1 MSPLSS
7 RIYQDEKDLQTILEL
22 MSKVRPPGY
31 LNDYPVRVDIEENLA
46 SAAVRANTRL
56 WFEED
61 HAIAWA
67 YVDECNNLD
76 WEIEKSY
83 EELLGAQI
91 IEWGEACVRTA
102 RSNGKLRSLDTFCR
116 EDYSQRIAFL
126 KQFGFQQ
133 TEGLTIR
140 MMRDLSEPIPMPK
153 LSQGFTIR
161 SIAGMQEA
169 AAVAVMHRLAFG
181 TEYMTTE
188 NRLRIMRTSEYDSS
202 LDLLLIAPDGT
213 IVANCICS
221 VNKVS
226 RIGNTDP
233 ISTHPNYQRMGLARA
248 LLLTGLR
255 TLKER
260 GMSFAQLGTSGENIP
275 MQKAAESVGFTVKYK
290 TIWFAKEVD

>member
-1 MSPLSS
+1 MSSLFS
-7 RIYQDEKDLQTILEL
+7 RIYQHEKDLQTILEL
-22 MSKVRPPGY
+22 MSRVRPPEH
-31 LNDYPVRVDIEENLA
+31 LNDYPVRVDIEENLV
-46 SAAVRANTRL
+46 SPAVRANTRL
-56 WFEED
+56 WFEEN

-67 YVDECNNLD
+67 CVDEFNNLY
-76 WEIEKSY
+76 WEIEKSS

-91 IEWGEACVRTA
+91 IEWGETCVRTA
-102 RSNGKLRSLDTFCR
+102 HSNRKVRTLDTFCR
-116 EDYSQRIAFL
+116 EDYSPRIAFL

-140 MMRDLSEPIPMPK
+140 MMRDLSEPMPAPKIP
-153 LSQGFTIR
+153 QGFAIR
-161 SIAGMQEA
+161 PIADMQEA

-181 TEYMTTE
+181 TEYMATE
-188 NRLRIMRTSEYDSS
+188 NRLKIMRTSEYDSS
-202 LDLLLIAPDGT
+202 LDLLVIAPDGT

-226 RIGNTDP
+226 KIGNTDP

-255 TLKER
+255 TLKAR
-260 GMSFAQLGTSGENIP
+260 GMSFAQLGTSGDNLA
-275 MQKAAESVGFTVKYK
+275 MQRAAESVGFTVKYK